1 MIRLADERSRNGS
14 EGRLSLSLPNLVRVC
29 YRRIMPPAQS
39 HFGETRWS
47 LVLAAQGGEDA
58 QPALAELCGL
68 YWYPLYAFVRRSG
81 YSREESEDL
90 TQEYF
95 SRLLA
100 KNWLASV
107 DRTKGRFRTFLLA
120 TLKHFLANEWRR
132 GQAEK
137 RGGKLQIIS
146 LDVDEAE
153 DRYHREPSDPLSP
166 DLLFERRWAL
176 TIIENVF
183 GTLRSEMKEAGKLEL
198 FETLKDLLSPDAR
211 HLSYAEAGAR
221 LGMSEDAVKM
231 TVYRLRKRYRDL
243 LRANIAAT
251 VSTNAEVD
259 AEIRDLFR
267 VFSSP

>member
-1 MIRLADERSRNGS
+1 
-14 EGRLSLSLPNLVRVC
+14 
-29 YRRIMPPAQS
+29 MPPAQT

-47 LVLAAQGGEDA
+47 LVLAAQSGDEA
-58 QPALAELCGL
+58 QLALAELCEL

-81 YSREESEDL
+81 YSREEAEDL

-95 SRLLA
+95 ARLLE
-100 KNWLASV
+100 KNWLANV
-107 DRTKGRFRTFLLA
+107 DRAKGRFRAFLLA

-132 GQAEK
+132 AQTEK
-137 RGGKLQIIS
+137 RGGKLELVS
-146 LDVDEAE
+146 LDINQAE
-153 DRYHREPSDPLSP
+153 ERYHREPADSLSP

-183 GTLRSEMKEAGKLEL
+183 TALRAEMEAAGKLNL

-211 HLSYAEAGAR
+211 HFSYAEAGVR

-243 LRANIAAT
+243 LRAHIAAT
-251 VSTNAEVD
+251 VSTNAEID
-259 AEIRDLFR
+259 QEIRELFR
-267 VFSSP
+267 VFSSSAS